1 MFQKRHFE
9 LIAKSVWRSQAA
21 SSISGTAAKKAA
33 AADAIRLVAIDL
45 AASFRHENPNF
56 DRARFMTACG
66 FPNS

>member
-1 MFQKRHFE
+1 MQKRHFE
-9 LIAKSVWRSQAA
+9 MVAASVNRSRMA
-21 SSISGTAAKKAA
+21 SSIKGSAAKKAA
-33 AADAIRLVAIDL
+33 ADDAIRLVAIDL